1 MTKKSHVKFSSQ
13 TTDINILESSVSTPS
28 HSGDNQTVQVV
39 PPASHVQQQ
48 QESQIQIQQPKQQGS
63 LISIST
69 TNSEIPTVSA
79 SERANQ
85 QSDLHGSGSH
95 VDSGIDLLPSNT
107 LNLVAA
113 STSRQK
119 VSNSIELET
128 NTEEVTQT

>member
-1 MTKKSHVKFSSQ
+1 
-13 TTDINILESSVSTPS
+13 
-28 HSGDNQTVQVV
+28 V

-79 SERANQ
+79 SEPANQ
-85 QSDLHGSGSH
+85 QSDLHESGSH

-113 STSRQK
+113 STSRQE

-128 NTEEVTQT
+128 NPEEVTQT